1 MPEKRKVSQET
12 IDKRKATIKAK
23 ATKKEAKKTLNKG
36 LKETTIFKD
45 KKDILKTSLKL
56 LDKFGKD
63 KAKIKVETLPIKYK
77 KNNVFSI
84 YFNNDK
90 KPFTYKQLQSLGHEL
105 SNDLKKRGLN
115 GIIGISPKFNFGWLP
130 SVFRGFGNF
139 HLYNPTESNFD
150 YDQNE
155 FNEFELYLVE
165 TPKAK
170 GGKSTNNN
178 CLYHCLK
185 DVFFDNV
192 AWADGLQLKKYLK
205 LKFDDKVPI
214 SMIPLIEAKQNC
226 RINITGDYVY
236 TSTKES
242 NKEVN
247 LKLINEHFTL
257 DFSKVKAKVDKYR
270 ISSTSKSPIIYDSL
284 SKMAYNGKTLYKMS
298 SSEHSDHMNHKTDY
312 IIVSKSDDKFNKTFE
327 EDYKEFIRDADILLE
342 KSNGLINMYKTGNDK
357 ITALNLFDWM
367 TKHINPDNI
376 QQAEADWVSKSSIG
390 ALITAEP
397 YEGKAYEYDIKSQY
411 PSIQKSGML
420 YPVKSGEFLKLE
432 TLPDDFYKYGIYRAT
447 ITKSDDININRLFR
461 FNNDNYYTHFDL
473 TTAKFLQLEINLIID
488 DQPNF
493 LHYSRD
499 KCLTGNE
506 IFGPYINLLFEL
518 KQLKLT
524 DRTKSILNI
533 LWGALCEK
541 KLVKNTVSLDDDEY
555 DIPELNELVSIVRT
569 KDNSYYFKH
578 QDTRKQY
585 KSPFARICPFI
596 VSKGRANISKI
607 LEPYKEDVVKIH
619 TDGFI
624 LNKEPIGIKLSDSLG
639 GLVLEGIYNHIK
651 IINNSKPIII
661 N

>member
-12 IDKRKATIKAK
+12 IAKRKATIKAK
-23 ATKKEAKKTLNKG
+23 AAKKQVKTKLNKG
-36 LKETTIFKD
+36 LKETTTFND
-45 KKDILKTSLKL
+45 KKDVLKTSLKII
-56 LDKFGKD
+56 DKLSKN
-63 KAKIKVETLPIKYK
+63 AKIEVKTLPIKYK

-84 YFNNDK
+84 YFNNHNPITYQQLK
-90 KPFTYKQLQSLGHEL
+90 KFGQDL
-105 SNDLKKRGLN
+105 SNDLKQRGLT
-115 GIIGISPKFNFGWLP
+115 GEIGISPKYNFGWLP

-139 HLYNPTESNFD
+139 HLYNPTESDFD

-155 FNEFELYLVE
+155 FHEFELYLVE
-165 TPKAK
+165 TPAAK
-170 GGKSTNNN
+170 GGKSQNNN
-178 CLYHCLK
+178 CLYYCLK
-185 DVFFDNV
+185 DVFFDNI
-192 AWADGLQLKKYLK
+192 AWADGLQLKKFLK
-205 LKFDDKVPI
+205 LKFDDKVPM

-270 ISSTSKSPIIYDSL
+270 ISSTTKNPIIYDSL
-284 SKMAYNGKTLYKMS
+284 SKTAFNGKKLYQMS

-312 IIVSKSDDKFNKTFE
+312 ILVSKSDDKFNKTFE
-327 EDYKEFIRDADILLE
+327 EDYEDFIRDANILLE

-367 TKHINPDNI
+367 TKHINPESI
-376 QQAEADWVSKSSIG
+376 LQAEADWISKAAIG
-390 ALITAEP
+390 ALIFAEP
-397 YEGKAYEYDIKSQY
+397 YEGKGYEYDVKSQY

-420 YPVKSGEFLKLE
+420 FPVKGGEYLRLE
-432 TLPDDFYKYGIYRAT
+432 TLPDNFYKYGIYRAT
-447 ITKSDDININRLFR
+447 ITKSEDQNINKLFR

-473 TTAKFLQLEINLIID
+473 TTAKLLNLQINLIMD

-541 KLVKNTVSLDDDEY
+541 KLVKNTINSDDEDY
-555 DIPELNELVSIVRT
+555 EIPEFNKLVSIVRT
-569 KDNSYYFKH
+569 KNDSYYFKH

-585 KSPFARICPFI
+585 KSPFARILPFI

-607 LEPYKEDVVKIH
+607 LEPYKQDVVKIH

-624 LNKEPIGIKLSDSLG
+624 VNKEPINIKLSDSLG
-639 GLVLEGIYNHIK
+639 GLVLEGVYNHI
-651 IINNSKPIII
+651 IIKNNSKPLIV